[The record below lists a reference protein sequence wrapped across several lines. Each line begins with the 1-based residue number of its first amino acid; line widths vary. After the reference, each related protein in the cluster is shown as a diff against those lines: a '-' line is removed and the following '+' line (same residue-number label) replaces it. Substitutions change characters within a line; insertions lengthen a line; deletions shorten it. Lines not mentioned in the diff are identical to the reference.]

1 MLKLLVGLVGLI
13 SISAQQS
20 ATLTMGGTRVIL
32 SNYDGGKMS
41 FPAPG
46 EKEHHFQ
53 VSGPPVQ
60 IEAPEKGLTVRAK
73 NVDVMW
79 ADVDP
84 KTTEFKKGRLEGD
97 AVIIVD
103 SAVSQKALEENAK
116 AQSKKTPPAATET
129 RFVQANSDLFL
140 YAGTVKQGTVTMPG
154 HWTFH
159 QVVTGVQELTINKKK
174 VKVAYVQTLDVD
186 GTSGTID
193 LVPGKDGT
201 LNQLSTGHIAGP
213 VHFKM
218 EKVETPED
226 TKKPSTSTY
235 SGVADQ
241 VDIDLVSKPGTI
253 TASGN
258 VNVDAVNSSYASHFS
273 EDRFIFFVN
282 DKLEPQGLQ
291 FFGKPGSTTAK
302 TKGGSK

>member
-1 MLKLLVGLVGLI
+1 MFTTIIALVGIAHYGK
-13 SISAQQS
+13 QQS
-20 ATLTMGGTRVIL
+20 ATFTMGGTRIIL
-32 SNYDGGKMS
+32 SNTDVLNVSIPKAGD
-41 FPAPG
+41 
-46 EKEHHFQ
+46 KEHHLT

-60 IEAPEKGLTVRAK
+60 IEAPQKGLTVRGK
-73 NVDVMW
+73 SVDLTW
-79 ADVDP
+79 ADLDP
-84 KTTEFKKGRLEGD
+84 KTTEFRKGRLEGD
-97 AVIIVD
+97 AVIIID
-103 SAVSQKALEENAK
+103 SAISQLALEEDAK
-116 AQSKKTPPAATET
+116 AFAKKVLPAPAET

-140 YAGTVKQGTVTMPG
+140 YTGTAKQGTVTMPG

-159 QVVTGVQELTINKKK
+159 QVVTGVQEQTINKRK

-201 LNQLSTGHIAGP
+201 LNQLSTGHISGP

-226 TKKPSTSTY
+226 TKKPSNSTY

-258 VNVDAVNSSYASHFS
+258 VTVDAVNSSYASHFS

-282 DKLEPQGLQ
+282 EKLEPQGLQ